1 MFRLQSDVTFDF
13 TCDRPNSFYYG
24 KKERHMKIRPGE
36 HLGILP
42 LTLQKVKP
50 F

>member
-1 MFRLQSDVTFDF
+1 MFRFQSDVTFDF

-24 KKERHMKIRPGE
+24 KKERHMSGE